1 MSREFRLYLQVLEG
15 HLGLMPSGS
24 LTEKGVTQI
33 LGAAQAGLR
42 VYPVIV
48 VNLKEVTEMT
58 DDALARLEEGLQ
70 RLVEEKRLV
79 LGLEPQKW
87 TLQTPPQASC
97 RCQGDCRRCACR
109 TPGHLM
115 PKKQAESA

>member
-15 HLGLMPSGS
+15 HLGLMPVGS
-24 LTEKGVTQI
+24 LTEKGVKQI

-48 VNLKEVTEMT
+48 VDLKEITDRP

-70 RLVEEKRLV
+70 RLVEEKRLL

-87 TLQTPPQASC
+87 TLQTRRRQPAGVRAMATGALPITWPPNTQKT
-97 RCQGDCRRCACR
+97 G
-109 TPGHLM
+109 
-115 PKKQAESA
+115 

>member
-15 HLGLMPSGS
+15 HLGLMPVGS
-24 LTEKGVTQI
+24 LAEKGVKQI

-42 VYPVIV
+42 IYPVIV
-48 VNLKEVTEMT
+48 VDLKEITDMT

-70 RLVEEKRLV
+70 RLVEEKRLL

-87 TLQTPPQASC
+87 TLPTPPQTTC
-97 RCQGDCRRCACR
+97 RCEGSCHRCDC
-109 TPGHLM
+109 PSLGHLLS
-115 PKKQAESA
+115 KKQAESA